1 MPNEHNKKVVLN
13 GLKLFSKI
21 GELEAKLHQMLGN
34 HGPEILYKSAIDNAV
49 LQVGTLT
56 EYTEKEKVNCNIGA
70 TQTDLQLH
78 KDMKDKVDTA
88 VAANKE
94 QRPQIP
100 LEVDKKITPQLIS
113 WTY

>member
-1 MPNEHNKKVVLN
+1 
-13 GLKLFSKI
+13 
-21 GELEAKLHQMLGN
+21 MLGN
-34 HGPEILYKSAIDNAV
+34 HGPEILYKGAIDDAV
-49 LQVGTLT
+49 LHVGALT
-56 EYTEKEKVNCNIGA
+56 EHIEEEKVNCNIGA
-70 TQTDLQLH
+70 TQTDQLH

-100 LEVDKKITPQLIS
+100 LEVDKKITTQLIS